1 VRPADPL
8 TFAGTA
14 GVLLAVAAVAA
25 IAPSLRILR
34 IDPAR
39 TLRDE

>member
-1 VRPADPL
+1 MNRRQFLL
-8 TFAGTA
+8 T
-14 GVLLAVAAVAA
+14 VAAGAA
-25 IAPSLRILR
+25 LAPALRILR